1 MSGILAES
9 TTGATHVAETYQ
21 RAQNT
26 RQAFE
31 SISSVVEEANAAI
44 GKIEQAVEGILAT
57 GRVVK
62 ENMDVIDRMSDTS
75 VSRLDEI
82 SVSISEL
89 SVQGSHLSTTAN
101 ELREMA
107 ANQEVVFDQLSVRD

>member
-1 MSGILAES
+1 
-9 TTGATHVAETYQ
+9 
-21 RAQNT
+21 
-26 RQAFE
+26 
-31 SISSVVEEANAAI
+31 
-44 GKIEQAVEGILAT
+44 
-57 GRVVK
+57 
-62 ENMDVIDRMSDTS
+62 MDVIDRMSDTS

-107 ANQEVVFDQLSVRD
+107 ANQEVVLTSFQCGINRLTRVFRSDRPESPGG